1 MVRQVKFVQ
10 NVPPFTPFKAVKSV
24 NLPAA
29 GVVSPIVELLMML
42 LVMVTLV
49 IDPPV
54 ILVFF
59 TFSVMMLG
67 FINHCNQGTLGR
79 PVVGSRNA
87 EYGILMLLL
96 GTVVA
101 ISYPQQTF

>member
-1 MVRQVKFVQ
+1 MARQVKVVQ
-10 NVPPFTPFKAVKSV
+10 NVPPLTPFKAVKSV

-29 GVVSPIVELLMML
+29 GVVRPMVELLMML
-42 LVMVTLV
+42 LSMVTFL

-54 ILVFF
+54 MLVFA

-67 FINHCNQGTLGR
+67 FINHCNQGTLGL

-87 EYGILMLLL
+87 E
-96 GTVVA
+96 
-101 ISYPQQTF
+101 